1 MRGVVIFMLEY
12 NFYREELYQMRKNY
26 KNNPLED
33 IKLSRPEWLD
43 SKDPMSEIYSKKSML
58 LQQGEIVYA
67 NIIQANTIL
76 FRRFPLFNCPA
87 QIVYSTDAYFIENP
101 KVLYDIARK
110 IYSYKGQ
117 TLDKVPDEWKEVT
130 RVITDEYDRTD
141 FTFSLNIEE
150 HSFEYHMIPIMIY
163 RKLLPKGKLCG
174 NILPVLT
181 LPECKQVLILPKQ
194 YWTNKFKKAWVEGI
208 I

>member
-1 MRGVVIFMLEY
+1 MLEY